1 MARSSSSTGVAGLR
15 TGVLGAGRL
24 LSMGYAT
31 VAAAPLTSEAH
42 GGGGE
47 GPETGGTPLW
57 IMAVASLALTLVGG
71 VFAGLTIA

>member
-1 MARSSSSTGVAGLR
+1 MARSSSSTGIAGLR

-31 VAAAPLTSEAH
+31 VAAAPLSTEGH
-42 GGGGE
+42 GGGE
-47 GPETGGTPLW
+47 EDTGGTPLW

>member
-1 MARSSSSTGVAGLR
+1 MARSSSSTGIAGLR

-31 VAAAPLTSEAH
+31 VAAAPLTSEGH
-42 GGGGE
+42 GGGE
-47 GPETGGTPLW
+47 GSTGGGTPLW
-57 IMAVASLALTLVGG
+57 IMAVASLALTLIGG

>member
-1 MARSSSSTGVAGLR
+1 MARSSSLTGVAGLR

-42 GGGGE
+42 GGDE

>member
-1 MARSSSSTGVAGLR
+1 
-15 TGVLGAGRL
+15 
-24 LSMGYAT
+24 MGYAT